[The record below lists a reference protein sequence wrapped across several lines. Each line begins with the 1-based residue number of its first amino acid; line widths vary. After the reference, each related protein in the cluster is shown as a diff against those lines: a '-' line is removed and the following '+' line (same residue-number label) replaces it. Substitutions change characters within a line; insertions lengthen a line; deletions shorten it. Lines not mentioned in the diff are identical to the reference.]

1 MRSSVSDGEF
11 RFSLPPS
18 KRVNC
23 GKRNRHFSVTIYPAR
38 GRASGRSFNSVNCRH
53 VQDALSPYIDGRLT
67 GRQMLEIQE
76 HLGGCRS
83 CAGEFL
89 MIREAK
95 TLLRSLPI
103 RTPSAS
109 FEREI
114 RRQALLDPSRIP
126 LLVSPSSWSPPPRGR
141 RLATALALSCVGI
154 FVVAA
159 PFGSGTVELTASRPL
174 SLSAL
179 GHFEQ
184 KHDLLDARNLF
195 APFQSSAPRDVTF
208 VSLKPAIRKRG
219 AQPQNTDLFLN
230 TAPGAFSTQASAQF
244 GGAMTSFASF
254 NR

>member
-1 MRSSVSDGEF
+1 M
-11 RFSLPPS
+11 
-18 KRVNC
+18 
-23 GKRNRHFSVTIYPAR
+23 
-38 GRASGRSFNSVNCRH
+38 NCRH

-114 RRQALLDPSRIP
+114 RRQALLDPLRFP

-195 APFQSSAPRDVTF
+195 TAFQSSASSRDLTL
-208 VSLKPAIRKRG
+208 VSMKPSSRKQSSR
-219 AQPQNTDLFLN
+219 PQNTDLFLN
-230 TAPGAFSTQASAQF
+230 TAPGAFSTQASAPF